1 MPWRYS
7 GKVYF
12 VVMRNFVPVQPW
24 LTFDLKGATANR
36 RALTARALHQIHA
49 QAGEAGAACAYG
61 TLRDWEWLDISMSVE
76 VSEGDKA
83 ALAEMVAAD
92 AAFLA
97 EQGAL
102 DYSLLVGI
110 HRVDGSGG
118 RLAALLEQGGVA
130 STDRQCVYFFGIIDV
145 LERHSLRWKAQRLLL
160 SLGYRALLRPAD
172 ADGISALPPAEYA
185 DRFCTFIASEVLRRE
200 MQTHGGGN
208 GGGGGSDS
216 GGGSGDGESGGGESG
231 SGGGESGSG
240 RPAAGFGRWGPL
252 WQRRRRGLVQA
263 RIEGEHADHLRR
275 ISELEQ
281 SLVRARHDAAAAIA
295 RATGA
300 AELPRPPEAERP
312 PEVAPPSTPPRRLGA
327 EGAG

>member
-1 MPWRYS
+1 MYS
-7 GKVYF
+7 
-12 VVMRNFVPVQPW
+12 
-24 LTFDLKGATANR
+24 T
-36 RALTARALHQIHA
+36 
-49 QAGEAGAACAYG
+49 
-61 TLRDWEWLDISMSVE
+61 
-76 VSEGDKA
+76 
-83 ALAEMVAAD
+83 
-92 AAFLA
+92 
-97 EQGAL
+97 GAL

-172 ADGISALPPAEYA
+172 ADGTSAPPPAGTPRRAAPLPHAQRVRAGISALPPAEYA

-263 RIEGEHADHLRR
+263 RIEGEHADHMRR

>member
-1 MPWRYS
+1 
-7 GKVYF
+7 
-12 VVMRNFVPVQPW
+12 
-24 LTFDLKGATANR
+24 
-36 RALTARALHQIHA
+36 
-49 QAGEAGAACAYG
+49 
-61 TLRDWEWLDISMSVE
+61 MSVE

-145 LERHSLRWKAQRLLL
+145 LERHSLRWKVQRLLL
-160 SLGYRALLRPAD
+160 GLGYRALLRPAD

-200 MQTHGGGN
+200 MRTHGGGN
-208 GGGGGSDS
+208 GGGGGSGS

-231 SGGGESGSG
+231 SGGGEGGSG

-295 RATGA
+295 RAAGA
-300 AELPRPPEAERP
+300 AELPRPPEEERPPEAERP